1 MAEWDRADY
10 LKETQKQLSEEKTYK
25 QISVTGKGK
34 FELAGKSSKLMGNPR
49 KKIVISETENSCL
62 KFNLKKKTNFA
73 KLYFLAGLHICL
85 FKIPGCLVIFSCGI
99 PVKKLPD
106 HQL

>member
-10 LKETQKQLSEEKTYK
+10 LKETQKQLRDEKTYK
-25 QISVTGKGK
+25 QISVTGKG
-34 FELAGKSSKLMGNPR
+34 ELVEKSSKLMDNPR

-73 KLYFLAGLHICL
+73 KLYFLAGLRICL
-85 FKIPGCLVIFSCGI
+85 FKIPGCPVIFSCGI
-99 PVKKLPD
+99 PIKKLPD